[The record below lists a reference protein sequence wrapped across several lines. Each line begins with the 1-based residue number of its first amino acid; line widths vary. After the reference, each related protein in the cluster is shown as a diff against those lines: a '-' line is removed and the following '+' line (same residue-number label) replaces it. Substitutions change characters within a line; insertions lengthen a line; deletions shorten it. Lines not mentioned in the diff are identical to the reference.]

1 MLNGWLHDPIVQS
14 GLLPFAA
21 GLLAAVALRP
31 LRLAGLAA
39 GAGFLV
45 AVWLIGNFALVPLT
59 AARKLVVIGM
69 AAIALGAL
77 LDVASV
83 RPGKAVRA
91 ALGLGFG
98 AAVVWMLWTVL
109 AQRPVAS
116 AAAVG
121 AGAFVLLAWLVA
133 ATLPASGDP
142 LRTGAAGL
150 ALGLGSGVSA
160 MLGGSALLAQYG
172 IALGAACGAFLLVA
186 TLHGGRGTACT
197 GLAIT
202 AAAVAGLILV
212 GAAVLAQLS
221 WLALA
226 VFAVVPAAARLPLPA
241 KANAWLRAAVAGL
254 YACLPAA
261 LACAVA
267 WWASRGGAA

>member
-1 MLNGWLHDPIVQS
+1 MNDWLHDPFVQS
-14 GLLPFAA
+14 GALPFAA

-39 GAGFLV
+39 GAGFLL

-59 AARKLVVIGM
+59 AVRKLVVIGM

-77 LDVASV
+77 LDLAGV
-83 RPGKAVRA
+83 RPGKSARA
-91 ALGLGFG
+91 ALGFGFG
-98 AAVVWMLWTVL
+98 VAAVWMLWTVL
-109 AQRPVAS
+109 AQRPAAA

-121 AGAFVLLAWLVA
+121 AGAFALLAWLVA

-142 LRTGAAGL
+142 LRNGAAGL
-150 ALGLGSGVSA
+150 ALGLGSGVAA

-172 IALGAACGAFLLVA
+172 IALGAASGAFLLAA
-186 TLHGGRGTACT
+186 TLRGGRGTACS
-197 GLAIT
+197 GLALT
-202 AAAVAGLILV
+202 AAAVAGLVLV
-212 GAAVLAQLS
+212 GAAVLAHLS

-226 VFAVVPAAARLPLPA
+226 VFALVPAAARLPLPE
-241 KANAWLRAAVAGL
+241 KANAWLRAAVASL
-254 YACLPAA
+254 YACIPAA